1 MAKKRGPDKDI
12 GRKFSID
19 LRYLHHEIWDW
30 ALQKSFVVISQISSQ
45 NHFLPVHKTS
55 GPRGYPSILRGLFG
69 SARQIHATSKDIKDS
84 YVEKARGKVAS
95 VM

>member
-1 MAKKRGPDKDI
+1 MAKKREPDKDI
-12 GRKFSID
+12 GQKFSID

-30 ALQKSFVVISQISSQ
+30 ALQKSLVVISPISSQ
-45 NHFLPVHKTS
+45 DRFLPAHKTS

-69 SARQIHATSKDIKDS
+69 SARQINATNKDTKDS
-84 YVEKARGKVAS
+84 HVEKARGKVAS